1 LASRFSTILAAYGAN
16 TSAITTEQTARAN
29 ADSAMA
35 VDIALMGAANGAD
48 TAFIM
53 DSSTVKIDSDGG
65 DSFATRLTALATA
78 DSNNSA
84 AITSEATTRGSADD
98 GFSAHY
104 GVSLNVNGYITGFT
118 QLNDGT
124 SGEFT
129 ILADKFAIVHPHVEW
144 AATTA
149 YTLGQ
154 TRHPTTP
161 DGNVYECTTAGTSGG
176 SEPTWDTTPG
186 NTTNDNTVVWTAIT
200 QTALVPFSVA
210 GGVVTMQ
217 NVIING
223 SLVVAGT
230 ITGDHIEA
238 NAVTDEDVSE
248 DWSSLLFETT
258 PDTWTTLL
266 SATIVADGTSPVLVN
281 AGFSIGAMN
290 SPNGFYRIL
299 RTSSVI
305 GAEFQNQQS
314 SGRWAPHIFRRDVP
328 PSGSTTY
335 YLQAKDDDDGDF
347 TVFHRYIHVVQIKK

>member
-1 LASRFSTILAAYGAN
+1 
-16 TSAITTEQTARAN
+16 
-29 ADSAMA
+29 
-35 VDIALMGAANGAD
+35 
-48 TAFIM
+48 
-53 DSSTVKIDSDGG
+53 
-65 DSFATRLTALATA
+65 
-78 DSNNSA
+78 
-84 AITSEATTRGSADD
+84 
-98 GFSAHY
+98 
-104 GVSLNVNGYITGFT
+104 
-118 QLNDGT
+118 
-124 SGEFT
+124 
-129 ILADKFAIVHPHVEW
+129 
-144 AATTA
+144 
-149 YTLGQ
+149 
-154 TRHPTTP
+154 
-161 DGNVYECTTAGTSGG
+161 
-176 SEPTWDTTPG
+176 
-186 NTTNDNTVVWTAIT
+186 
-200 QTALVPFSVA
+200 
-210 GGVVTMQ
+210 MQ